1 MPYKRPG
8 RPTGPFCL
16 SSTMALIIDPNS
28 PAGQFLSDRN
38 RLRQYDF
45 LQTCFLV
52 SSYGLEI
59 DHDFLCSLNLYA
71 TQYIS
76 PQPGRYRRHY
86 NVVVG
91 DHNPSDWSLILDEM
105 DMFLATLHSNWSKFD
120 PIEAAG
126 YALWGVNHVHPFC
139 DGNGRTARALMYYV
153 LCKKLDMWLPGTTTV
168 MELIRADEH
177 DIMCNIMQNMHNAKQ
192 PNTMVTDLGEIT
204 AFLNDLVLRQ
214 ISTAPS
220 N

>member
-1 MPYKRPG
+1 M
-8 RPTGPFCL
+8 TL
-16 SSTMALIIDPNS
+16 VLDANS

-45 LQTCFLV
+45 LQTCFFI
-52 SSYGLEI
+52 SGFGLEI

-86 NVVVG
+86 NVTVG
-91 DHNPSDWSLILDEM
+91 EHTPSDWSIILDEM
-105 DMFLATLHSNWSKFD
+105 NLFIERLHGQWAHFD
-120 PIEAAG
+120 PLEAAG

-153 LCKKLDMWLPGTTTV
+153 LCKKLGQWLPGTTTV
-168 MELIRADEH
+168 MELIRNDTHDE
-177 DIMCNIMQNMHNAKQ
+177 MCNIMQHMHNSKE
-192 PNTMVTDLGEIT
+192 PGTMKTDLVPIT
-204 AFLNDLVLRQ
+204 AFLNNLVLEQ
-214 ISTAPS
+214 LATVP
-220 N
+220 NP

>member
-1 MPYKRPG
+1 MG
-8 RPTGPFCL
+8 L
-16 SSTMALIIDPNS
+16 VLDANS

-45 LQTCFLV
+45 LQTCYAV
-52 SSYGLEI
+52 SDYGLEI

-91 DHNPSDWSLILDEM
+91 EHKPSDWSIILDEM
-105 DMFLATLHSNWSKFD
+105 HMFLDRLHRQWAGFD
-120 PIEAAG
+120 PLQAAG
-126 YALWGVNHVHPFC
+126 YALWGINHVHPFC

-153 LCKKLDMWLPGTTTV
+153 LCKKIGRWLPGNTTI
-168 MELIRADEH
+168 MELIRNDTHDE
-177 DIMCNIMQNMHNAKQ
+177 MCEIMQRMHDGKIAG
-192 PNTMVTDLGEIT
+192 TMETDLTEIT
-204 AFLNDLVLRQ
+204 IFLNSLILQQLATVPPDPPAA
-214 ISTAPS
+214 STPS
-220 N
+220 TGETPETA